1 MGSAA
6 AWHCFLLFACTSPSY
21 SPFTPRS
28 FSNRLWLYFPFVLQ
42 VLHLSS
48 VVWSG
53 DGESTTSMAPH
64 RIMRG
69 SVCIRK
75 GVLHSVF
82 SAVVVLMMFFGTVS
96 LKYPHT
102 TQTNAERLRNLVKVT
117 WPLKDKKLR
126 PEEVWWRAESLS
138 TPYGEV
144 LTRKPSVHE
153 HIWLSH
159 LSSNHVWSLCWPAET
174 LWRYFSFHHNLSL
187 KYLSFE
193 VIL

>member
-53 DGESTTSMAPH
+53 DGESITSMAPH

-69 SVCIRK
+69 SACIRK
-75 GVLHSVF
+75 GVQERSPSFCLQCS
-82 SAVVVLMMFFGTVS
+82 SCPYDVLWDRLSEVPP
-96 LKYPHT
+96 YHT
-102 TQTNAERLRNLVKVT
+102 NKRREVKKPCEGYLASHRQETKARRGLVT
-117 WPLKDKKLR
+117 C
-126 PEEVWWRAESLS
+126 
-138 TPYGEV
+138 
-144 LTRKPSVHE
+144 RK
-153 HIWLSH
+153 
-159 LSSNHVWSLCWPAET
+159 
-174 LWRYFSFHHNLSL
+174 SFHSLWWSFNQKAQCSWTHLTLSPE
-187 KYLSFE
+187 F
-193 VIL
+193 